1 LISHDDPLPLDV
13 AAILDSVATQLVIA
27 VERVELAS
35 DLHQRRAEQRFRS
48 LIENASDV
56 IVVAR
61 PGQAW
66 RSETPSLAAVLGYAA
81 NDGEPLDISGLIHDD
96 DVSQALALVEAMLS
110 GARSGPIRSEWR
122 LRHADGRWL
131 QMEVIANDLS
141 HAPDV
146 GGVVLTI
153 RDVSER
159 KLLEEE
165 LRHQAFHDGLTD
177 LANRVLFNDRVE
189 QALSRALRQGTMVAA
204 LLLDLDDFKLVNDTL
219 GHSAGDDLLVQ
230 IGRRLRGCIRK
241 GDTAARLGGDEFAI
255 CAEFVPTDK
264 DDPSGLASR
273 ILEAFTFPF
282 MVEGTELEA
291 RMSIGVAIAG
301 DHTRSVDMLRD
312 ADLALYAAKNAG
324 KATFRLFE
332 PKLHQAVVARLE
344 WRAALE
350 KAIKGGELRLY
361 YQPIVRLADETIV
374 GLEGLVRWQHP
385 VKGLVAPME
394 FIPLAE
400 QTGLIIPLGAWVLG
414 QACTDLARWQ
424 ETWRVAYGTSPNVS
438 VNVSPRQIHS
448 GQFLKLVDQV
458 LAEHSVDPT
467 SLTLEITESCLAEDS
482 DEVASCL
489 RGLRD
494 RGIAL
499 ALDDFGTGYSSL
511 SYLRRFPIQ
520 TLKIDRSFITAMD
533 TPDGLTLVETIVS
546 MARNLGLS
554 VVAEG
559 IEDAAQAAKLNM
571 LGCDTGQGFLF
582 WRPMPADG
590 IDQLL
595 EGKTEKVGEAAA
607 RQARALLATSH

>member
-1 LISHDDPLPLDV
+1 
-13 AAILDSVATQLVIA
+13 
-27 VERVELAS
+27 
-35 DLHQRRAEQRFRS
+35 
-48 LIENASDV
+48 
-56 IVVAR
+56 
-61 PGQAW
+61 
-66 RSETPSLAAVLGYAA
+66 
-81 NDGEPLDISGLIHDD
+81 
-96 DVSQALALVEAMLS
+96 
-110 GARSGPIRSEWR
+110 
-122 LRHADGRWL
+122 
-131 QMEVIANDLS
+131 
-141 HAPDV
+141 
-146 GGVVLTI
+146 
-153 RDVSER
+153 
-159 KLLEEE
+159 
-165 LRHQAFHDGLTD
+165 
-177 LANRVLFNDRVE
+177 
-189 QALSRALRQGTMVAA
+189 
-204 LLLDLDDFKLVNDTL
+204 
-219 GHSAGDDLLVQ
+219 
-230 IGRRLRGCIRK
+230 
-241 GDTAARLGGDEFAI
+241 
-255 CAEFVPTDK
+255 
-264 DDPSGLASR
+264 
-273 ILEAFTFPF
+273 
-282 MVEGTELEA
+282 
-291 RMSIGVAIAG
+291 
-301 DHTRSVDMLRD
+301 
-312 ADLALYAAKNAG
+312 
-324 KATFRLFE
+324 
-332 PKLHQAVVARLE
+332 
-344 WRAALE
+344 
-350 KAIKGGELRLY
+350 
-361 YQPIVRLADETIV
+361 
-374 GLEGLVRWQHP
+374 
-385 VKGLVAPME
+385 ME

-448 GQFLKLVDQV
+448 GQFLKLVDQ
-458 LAEHSVDPT
+458 LLTEHSVDPT